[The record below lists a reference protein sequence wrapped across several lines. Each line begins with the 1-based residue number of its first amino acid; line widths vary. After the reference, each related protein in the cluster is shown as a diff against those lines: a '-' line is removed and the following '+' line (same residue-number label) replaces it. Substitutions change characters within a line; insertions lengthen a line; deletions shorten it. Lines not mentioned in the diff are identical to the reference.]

1 MVRDGLN
8 ALEHNKRDVMP
19 SGHTQIALMVL
30 YLAYRYQ
37 KVLFYPFL
45 FIIIGLIVS
54 TVYLRY
60 HYVIDRIVGA
70 VIAAGCLP
78 IALRLPAWWDRL

>member
-1 MVRDGLN
+1 
-8 ALEHNKRDVMP
+8 MP

-37 KVLFYPFL
+37 RILFYIYLP
-45 FIIIGLIVS
+45 IICGLILS

-60 HYVIDRIVGA
+60 HYVVDL
-70 VIAAGCLP
+70 IAGIFTALGCLFVAP
-78 IALRLPAWWDRL
+78 RIYAYWKEERGVS